1 MPCIFNGPIKDEIIK
16 PPINLLS
23 FLQEKVFPGT
33 SSRLQTSGF
42 QLFALKS
49 LTCLLSQ
56 IWQCLP
62 ECHSPKEGLQPSK
75 LRGHLWE
82 DNQTGEAA
90 VREHHEKIP
99 RHPTVWPL
107 SKICKQ
113 PGVPRNWPE
122 LRVDNVKLFPQ
133 PAERDPGEEPTD
145 ALWERRTKDLDNT
158 KDNSKND
165 RDES

>member
-1 MPCIFNGPIKDEIIK
+1 MRSSISSK
-16 PPINLLS
+16 

-42 QLFALKS
+42 QLIIIIALKS

-62 ECHSPKEGLQPSK
+62 ERHSPEEGLQPSQ

-82 DNQTGEAA
+82 DNRPREAA
-90 VREHHEKIP
+90 VREHHEEIP

-107 SKICKQ
+107 SKVRKQ

-122 LRVDNVKLFPQ
+122 LGVDNVKLSPQ
-133 PAERDPGEEPTD
+133 SAERNPGEEPTN
-145 ALWERRTKDLDNT
+145 ALRKRRTKDLDNP
-158 KDNSKND
+158 KNNYYENN
-165 RDES
+165 RDEF